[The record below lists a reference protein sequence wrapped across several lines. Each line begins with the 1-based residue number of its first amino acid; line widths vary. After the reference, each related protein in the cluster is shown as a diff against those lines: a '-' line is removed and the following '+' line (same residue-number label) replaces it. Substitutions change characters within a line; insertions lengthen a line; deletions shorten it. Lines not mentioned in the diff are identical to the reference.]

1 MHTLISRFP
10 KLAKR
15 VGFCALS
22 CFLLCVPAFA
32 AQPTVQQTAEYEAS
46 DETSRVKLLITL
58 SKSGQHGLA
67 ADLLQRYPL
76 QGRHAADRTLYIE
89 GLVLKAEGDL
99 TGAAKKFRAALAH
112 DPKLTLVRADL
123 AQTLVELQQD
133 DSATHHLEL
142 LAADAPTEQDAA
154 GIRSFID
161 RIDERSPLKF
171 SAFLS
176 LAPSTNVNNGSGHT
190 TVYSPVFG
198 GDLTIDEDSRKKS
211 GIGAAVGG
219 SVGFTKRLGNDFLF
233 VAAGSAEARIYDDST
248 FNSYTLSQS
257 AEIRYMFER
266 GYLGLGAVASQAL
279 DNGDFDLSYISH
291 GPRLS
296 SRFNLTARDRLTAS
310 TTFEWRDY
318 ASNAVS
324 NGTAWISD
332 VAWTHALDSSFNVT
346 ISAGFDDVEAQSAM
360 ISYETRS
367 AGFSTYKELPWG
379 FTINAAGEVRFTEF
393 DALNVVAG
401 VVREDT
407 RLIGGLTLTKRDLNI
422 LGFAPAVNYT
432 YVNNGSNISLY
443 DYDSHS
449 VDFRLTKD
457 F

>member
-1 MHTLISRFP
+1 MHALISQKQRFV
-10 KLAKR
+10 KR

-22 CFLLCVPAFA
+22 CFLLCVPGLA
-32 AQPTVQQTAEYEAS
+32 ALPTPQQTAEYEAA
-46 DETSRVKLLITL
+46 DDTSRVKLLITL
-58 SKSGQHGLA
+58 SKSGQHELA
-67 ADLLQRYPL
+67 AELLQRYPL
-76 QGRHAADRTLYIE
+76 QGPHAPDRTLYIE
-89 GLVLKAEGDL
+89 GLILKAEGDL
-99 TGAAKKFRAALAH
+99 TSAAEKFRAALAD

-133 DSATHHLEL
+133 DSAKHHLEL
-142 LAADAPTEQDAA
+142 LVADAPTEQDAA
-154 GIRSFID
+154 GVRSFID
-161 RIDERSPLKF
+161 RIDERSPFKF

-176 LAPSTNVNNGSGHT
+176 VAPSSNVNNGSGHS

-198 GDLTIDEDSRKKS
+198 GALTIDDDSREKS

-219 SVGFTKRLGNDFLF
+219 SVGYTKRLGNDFLA
-233 VAAGSAEARIYDDST
+233 VAAGSAEARIYNDKD

-279 DNGDFDLSYISH
+279 DNSEFDLSYVSY

-296 SRFNLTARDRLTAS
+296 TRLNLTAHDRLTAS
-310 TTFEWRDY
+310 TTYEWRDY
-318 ASNAVS
+318 GGSAV
-324 NGTAWISD
+324 NDGTAWISD
-332 VAWTHALDSSFNVT
+332 VAWNHAFDSSFNVT
-346 ISAGFDDVEAQSAM
+346 LSAGFDDVEAQSAM

-367 AGFSTYKELPWG
+367 AGFSTYKELPMG
-379 FTINAAGEVRFTEF
+379 FTINAAGEARFTEF

-422 LGFAPAVNYT
+422 FDFAPAVNYT
-432 YVNNGSNISLY
+432 YVNNTSNISLY
-443 DYDSHS
+443 DYDSHA